1 MTATLHLLLTVEIQP
16 VDYTI
21 WDTAALTLLQRF
33 LQVDTPII
41 NRIVFFVML
50 QLFLYIFSLQPTPAI
65 IYQRYC
71 MYWQILCTAVIRN
84 VVHYTTA
91 HVFHRRHITL
101 HYITFSPPITRST
114 VDCDISNYI
123 CFIVVLLL
131 DIYNDLLY
139 NDGCNCISST
149 CRTKQAK

>member
-1 MTATLHLLLTVEIQP
+1 MEWNQDVTLPEIHLYNHDCNTAPVLLTVEIQP

-50 QLFLYIFSLQPTPAI
+50 QLFLYICSLQPTPAI

-101 HYITFSPPITRST
+101 HYITLLFHHRLPGQQST
-114 VDCDISNYI
+114 AIFQIISA
-123 CFIVVLLL
+123 
-131 DIYNDLLY
+131 
-139 NDGCNCISST
+139 S
-149 CRTKQAK
+149 